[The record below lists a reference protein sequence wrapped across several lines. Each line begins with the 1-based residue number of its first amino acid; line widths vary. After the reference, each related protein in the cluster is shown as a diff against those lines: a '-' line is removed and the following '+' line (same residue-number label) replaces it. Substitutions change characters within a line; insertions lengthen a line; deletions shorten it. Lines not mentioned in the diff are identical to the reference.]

1 MTVWTMWKSRLGP
14 EKGPKN
20 TTRFVSERI
29 SEQETG
35 VLPMSLV
42 DDKNIGDQAV

>member
-1 MTVWTMWKSRLGP
+1 MWKNRVGP

-20 TTRFVSERI
+20 ICLVSERI

-35 VLPMSLV
+35 VLPMPPV
-42 DDKNIGDQAV
+42 YDKNHIGDQAV

>member
-20 TTRFVSERI
+20 TTSFVSERI

-35 VLPMSLV
+35 VMPLV